1 MVDIID
7 SAVDFAKKIQTTKEY
22 LSLQKAKKNNDED
35 VELNDMILKYNELTK
50 HLKQLVADKQNEK
63 EQINEQQIKI
73 SELYKKIMANKNMIN
88 FNKASDEVNILMN
101 KINSILVDAVNG
113 ENVDY
118 CHKNEVFDCG
128 SCGKCFGKK

>member
-22 LSLQKAKKNNDED
+22 LNLQKAKKNNDED

-118 CHKNEVFDCG
+118 FHKNEVFDCG